1 MQVFVLSKQVGTGP
15 QLDETGGI
23 LECTLHLSF
32 DGLVVSG
39 LGQQRRNYAL
49 TGLHPLT
56 GYGRP
61 TGEDLLHE
69 V

>member
-1 MQVFVLSKQVGTGP
+1 MQVFALSKQVGTGP

-23 LECTLHLSF
+23 LECTLHLSL
-32 DGLVVSG
+32 DGLAVSG
-39 LGQQRRNYAL
+39 LGQQRKKYAL

-56 GYGRP
+56 SFGRT
-61 TGEDLLHE
+61 TGEDLLHD